1 MKPVFHALSILACLC
16 ALNGCRTTPGKP
28 GTNVGPFD
36 SHGNYVD
43 AWADDPS
50 KWRAYTPKDTGGEL
64 PKIAKNEQP
73 PENSVPL
80 AAGGST
86 TTRTTRTTVV
96 TSAPAVPDSARV
108 VARTSVSKTK
118 GDTGRSVAKTSA
130 SKSKGDSEH
139 SMAKTSASKSKG
151 DSEHSL
157 AKTTST
163 KPKSKPKS
171 DSDSEATA
179 KSTAKSKSSTAKA
192 KPKTSGTHHT
202 VKAGDSLASIAAKY
216 GTSVSALKAANGISG
231 TTIRDGRTL
240 VIPAHK

>member
-139 SMAKTSASKSKG
+139 S
-151 DSEHSL
+151 L